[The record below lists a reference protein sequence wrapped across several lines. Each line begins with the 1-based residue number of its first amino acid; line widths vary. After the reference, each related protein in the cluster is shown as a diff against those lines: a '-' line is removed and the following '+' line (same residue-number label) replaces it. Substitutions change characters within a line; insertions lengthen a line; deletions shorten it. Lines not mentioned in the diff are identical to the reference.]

1 MKTPLP
7 LSSRR
12 RTSPAFTLIEL
23 LTVIA
28 VIGILAAILIPVV
41 GGARRSAMAAKSRYE
56 FTQLANA
63 CQSFKADYGWWPM
76 EGSTN
81 PVSTED
87 SNIIAILSGNQ
98 SDYQG
103 ARKLNR
109 RMVGYY
115 SPGNT
120 VEYNNKDYTIDGF
133 GNSDINIL
141 FDTSGDKVPKI
152 SASRV
157 NGTSLKTG
165 NPKDNPSGRE
175 TMNPGLPSG
184 DDIRASV
191 VVFSAGDGTKA
202 VGTWVE

>member
-1 MKTPLP
+1 MKIPLP

-12 RTSPAFTLIEL
+12 LTSPAFTLIEL

-109 RMVGYY
+109 RDSKSRIRKLNSSTKHLLY
-115 SPGNT
+115 SIIY
-120 VEYNNKDYTIDGF
+120 VYIYM
-133 GNSDINIL
+133 
-141 FDTSGDKVPKI
+141 
-152 SASRV
+152 
-157 NGTSLKTG
+157 SLMSKE
-165 NPKDNPSGRE
+165 S
-175 TMNPGLPSG
+175 
-184 DDIRASV
+184 
-191 VVFSAGDGTKA
+191 
-202 VGTWVE
+202 